1 MVQTKKTAGLV
12 TFFLFFVMLLPLSA
26 YSQANPSKTTQ
37 ATGAAGT
44 GMTYECGDGAT
55 AGNCTFEDAVAAVKR
70 VTNYGA
76 VIALGFS
83 VVVIAYAGA
92 LYMVSEGNPGKLKE
106 ATEMFRK
113 VAIGILFILAAWLI
127 VSLILNGLG
136 VNSTVQLG
144 S

>member
-1 MVQTKKTAGLV
+1 MRRIKKI
-12 TFFLFFVMLLPLSA
+12 
-26 YSQANPSKTTQ
+26 ANPLIVSPIFLALFLPFLAFAQNPSPATQ

-44 GMTYECGDGAT
+44 GITYECGSGPT
-55 AGNCTFEDAVAAVKR
+55 AGNCTFEDAVAAVRR

-92 LYMVSEGNPGKLKE
+92 LYMISEGNPNKLKE

-113 VAIGILFILAAWLI
+113 VAIGILFILGAWLI
-127 VSLILNGLG
+127 VSLILNGLF
-136 VNSTVQLG
+136 VNSTVQFG